1 MTAIALL
8 YHDVV
13 GDQESMAASGFCGP
27 GTARYKLRES
37 QFSAHLEALKAA
49 NQAPIAAMQL
59 RQMKNSPGRQLL
71 LTFDD
76 GGSSAYHR
84 IAPALAKLGWKA
96 HFFVT
101 VGHIE
106 RAAFL
111 TREQIR
117 SLRELGHTIG
127 SHSYSHPARMSA
139 GSEQHILQ
147 EWQRSIG
154 MLSEILGEPV
164 TTASVPGGHYS
175 IKVARAAAL
184 AGVHVLFTSEPVISV
199 TEVEGCAIVGR
210 FSIVR
215 STPPATV
222 AALASGKKMPRLTQA
237 IFWNT
242 RKLAKKIGGELYLNA
257 RNAILKKN

>member
-37 QFSAHLEALKAA
+37 QFSAHLDALKAA

-59 RQMKNSPGRQLL
+59 QQMKNSPGRQLL

-101 VGHIE
+101 SGHN
-106 RAAFL
+106 
-111 TREQIR
+111 QK
-117 SLRELGHTIG
+117 
-127 SHSYSHPARMSA
+127 A
-139 GSEQHILQ
+139 G
-147 EWQRSIG
+147 
-154 MLSEILGEPV
+154 
-164 TTASVPGGHYS
+164 
-175 IKVARAAAL
+175 
-184 AGVHVLFTSEPVISV
+184 
-199 TEVEGCAIVGR
+199 
-210 FSIVR
+210 
-215 STPPATV
+215 
-222 AALASGKKMPRLTQA
+222 
-237 IFWNT
+237 
-242 RKLAKKIGGELYLNA
+242 
-257 RNAILKKN
+257 